1 LPECSIQI
9 TILNDNRQASC
20 EVDCGI
26 DWSSP
31 ETTELASRQIK
42 DRFAREIN
50 LAYLDLA
57 DADNGLQE
65 WKNRIKDNNLSLP
78 LLIINNQL
86 RISGPFDIRQL
97 LDTIEAE
104 IEIMD

>member
-1 LPECSIQI
+1 MPESSIQI

-20 EVDCGI
+20 EADCGI
-26 DWSSP
+26 DWSSADN
-31 ETTELASRQIK
+31 TELASQQIRN
-42 DRFAREIN
+42 RFSGEIN
-50 LAYLDLA
+50 LVYRELA
-57 DADNGLQE
+57 DADDGLQE
-65 WKNRIKDNNLSLP
+65 WKNRIKNNNLSLP